1 MSGDA
6 VKRLDELE
14 KAANDWFTSEKKRL
28 NAQFDFLDAIS
39 KKRGGT
45 VGLQDA
51 NADGASKILADSIN
65 DYLGRAT
72 SPSDEP

>member
-1 MSGDA
+1 MAGDA
-6 VKRLDELE
+6 VRRIDELE
-14 KAANDWFTSEKKRL
+14 KAASEWFASEKKRL

-51 NADGASKILADSIN
+51 NADGASAILVDSIN

>member
-1 MSGDA
+1 MAGDA
-6 VKRLDELE
+6 VKRIDELE
-14 KAANDWFTSEKKRL
+14 KAAGEWFASEKKRL

-51 NADGASKILADSIN
+51 NADGASVILVDSIN

-72 SPSDEP
+72 SPPDEP

>member
-1 MSGDA
+1 MSGSA
-6 VKRLDELE
+6 VQRLDELE
-14 KAANDWFTSEKKRL
+14 QAAKEWFTSEKKRL

-39 KKRGGT
+39 KKRGGA

-51 NADGASKILADSIN
+51 NADGASAILVDSIN

>member
-1 MSGDA
+1 MAGNA
-6 VKRLDELE
+6 TRRLDELE
-14 KAANDWFTSEKKRL
+14 KAANEWFASEKKRL

-51 NADGASKILADSIN
+51 NADGASVILVDSIN
-65 DYLGRAT
+65 DYLGRVT
-72 SPSDEP
+72 SPSDES

>member
-1 MSGDA
+1 MAGDA
-6 VKRLDELE
+6 VKRIDELE
-14 KAANDWFTSEKKRL
+14 KAASEWFASEKKRL
-28 NAQFDFLDAIS
+28 NAQFSFLDAIS

-51 NADGASKILADSIN
+51 NADGASAILVDSIN

>member
-1 MSGDA
+1 VAGDA
-6 VKRLDELE
+6 VKRIDELE
-14 KAANDWFTSEKKRL
+14 KAAGEWFASEKKRL

-51 NADGASKILADSIN
+51 NADGASTILVDSIN

>member
-1 MSGDA
+1 VAGEA
-6 VKRLDELE
+6 VKRIDELE
-14 KAANDWFTSEKKRL
+14 KAAGEWFASEKKRL

-51 NADGASKILADSIN
+51 NADGASTILVDSIN
-65 DYLGRAT
+65 DYLGRVT

>member
-1 MSGDA
+1 MAGDS
-6 VKRLDELE
+6 VKRLNELE
-14 KAANDWFTSEKKRL
+14 KAASEWFSSEKKRL

-51 NADGASKILADSIN
+51 NADGASSILVDSIN

>member
-1 MSGDA
+1 MAGDA

-14 KAANDWFTSEKKRL
+14 KAANEWFTSEKKRL

-51 NADGASKILADSIN
+51 NADGASKILVDSIN

>member
-1 MSGDA
+1 MAGDA

-14 KAANDWFTSEKKRL
+14 KAANEWFTSEKKRL

-51 NADGASKILADSIN
+51 NADGASKILVDSIN

-72 SPSDEP
+72 SPSNEP